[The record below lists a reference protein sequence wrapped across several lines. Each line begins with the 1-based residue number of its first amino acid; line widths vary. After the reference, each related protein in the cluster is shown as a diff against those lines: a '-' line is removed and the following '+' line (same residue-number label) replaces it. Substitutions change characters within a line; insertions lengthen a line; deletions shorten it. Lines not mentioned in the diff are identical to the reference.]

1 MLKWL
6 NVLQVCTFSLIKY
19 ESFVLH
25 IYFYVELQIHT
36 TFCFS
41 LVDKLTN
48 CESETK
54 IFLLSN
60 TKVCNRDHLRFFDQ
74 VGHPTPN
81 ASIGNKHFFTKWWP
95 RQTHQNYEQP
105 FQSSQNFEFKN
116 HFSVSK
122 IGWIFPKKK
131 ILWRMFN

>member
-1 MLKWL
+1 M
-6 NVLQVCTFSLIKY
+6 
-19 ESFVLH
+19 LH

-74 VGHPTPN
+74 VGH
-81 ASIGNKHFFTKWWP
+81 
-95 RQTHQNYEQP
+95 QTHTIYTRNNMGQKCEGNCGLWVPNEILEKLYPEKQP
-105 FQSSQNFEFKN
+105 IQPNLSGNGLDWLCYLAGNF
-116 HFSVSK
+116 
-122 IGWIFPKKK
+122 
-131 ILWRMFN
+131 